1 MTPVGD
7 QARTPRRSGVG
18 RRSTVG
24 LYAPLIDR
32 LLREDPDLS
41 TAEILNRLRG
51 SGYDGGKTALYE
63 LVRRLRLLASG

>member
-7 QARTPRRSGVG
+7 QAHTPRRTGVG
-18 RRSTVG
+18 RRSTLG
-24 LYAPLIDR
+24 LYEPLIDR

-41 TAEILNRLRG
+41 TAGILNLLRRA
-51 SGYDGGKTALYE
+51 GYAGGKTALYE

>member
-7 QARTPRRSGVG
+7 RAHTPRRAGVG
-18 RRSTVG
+18 RRSTLG

-41 TAEILNRLRG
+41 TAGILNLLRG
-51 SGYDGGKTALYE
+51 AGYAGGKTALYE